1 MYTRHHTNFNFPIDR
16 SAHRVVDERLEDF
29 ETIQD
34 YEDIDAVW
42 WELKRLFELPS
53 AW

>member
-1 MYTRHHTNFNFPIDR
+1 MNHNFPVPDR
-16 SAHRVVDERLEDF
+16 SARREVDERLEDF

-42 WELKRLFELPS
+42 RELKRLFELPRD
-53 AW
+53 W